1 MRVFVSYSRIDKD
14 AAKRVEAI
22 LRKKGIEYFL
32 DERDIEWGAD
42 IDASIL
48 SAFERI
54 THLIVL
60 VSPASVKSQ
69 WVAYEIG
76 LARGR
81 GLKVLPFL
89 LHPSV
94 DRPPFIADLNYKTST
109 DDIEAYFTTAMG
121 VRSPSTNDDHLRI
134 AVIPKG
140 EKLTF
145 WKLIRA
151 GAICAAKKLGNVEI
165 DWKDQFRETDST
177 GQNVVIDHCISKR
190 YDGICVAA
198 IHSTETR
205 RSVDKAISSGIPVL
219 IYDSGLED
227 ESNIVSYI
235 ATDNYMAGQQAA
247 YKMAELLGNEGNV
260 MAIRYKTGSR
270 STEERERGFLDTA
283 QSYPKINV
291 VDDGMQISDDDR
303 VIEAVALDVISQY
316 GNQLDAIF
324 CPIEFATHGIL
335 DALKGSAL
343 AGSIK
348 IVGFDTDPVIV
359 DALRN
364 GQVSAIILQDP
375 IQMGYLAVQI
385 MAKHLLGEQVKSQ
398 YKVPCAIGTRENLA
412 TPNIKR
418 LLVTRDDEA
427 YL

>member
-1 MRVFVSYSRIDKD
+1 MRVFVSYSRVDKD

-22 LRKKGIEYFL
+22 LRKKGVEYFL
-32 DERDIEWGAD
+32 DERDVEWGAG

-48 SAFERI
+48 NALERM

-76 LARGR
+76 LAKGK
-81 GLKVLPFL
+81 GLRVLPLL

-94 DRPPFIADLNYKTST
+94 DLPPFISDLNYKTSY
-109 DDIEAYFTTAMG
+109 DDIESYFTTVID
-121 VRSPSTNDDHLRI
+121 VRSHPPGDGNLRI

-145 WKLIRA
+145 WKLTRA
-151 GAICAAKKLGNVEI
+151 GASCAAKELGNVEI

-205 RSVDKAISSGIPVL
+205 RSVDRAISSGIPVL

-227 ESNIVSYI
+227 ESNIISYV

-247 YKMAELLGNEGNV
+247 YKMAEILGNEGNIIV
-260 MAIRYKTGSR
+260 IRYKTGSR
-270 STEERERGFLDTA
+270 STEERERGFLDVI
-283 QSYPKINV
+283 QGYPKINV
-291 VDDGMQISDDDR
+291 VDESMQISDDDR
-303 VIEAVALDVISQY
+303 VVKAVALEVISRY
-316 GNQLDAIF
+316 GSQLDGIF
-324 CPIEFATHGIL
+324 CPIEFATSGIL
-335 DALKGSAL
+335 VALEGSAL

-348 IVGFDTDPVIV
+348 IIGFDTDPVIV
-359 DALRN
+359 DALQN
-364 GQVSAIILQDP
+364 GYVSAIVLQDP

-385 MAKHLLGEQVKSQ
+385 MAKHLRGEEVKIQ
-398 YKVPCAIGTRENLA
+398 YRVPCAIGTRENLA
-412 TPNIKR
+412 MPNIKR
-418 LLVTRDDEA
+418 LLVTREDEA
-427 YL
+427 HL